1 MSKSCV
7 QRAAVSALMTLL
19 LATSTVPATAGSEQ
33 TIKAFAAWQG
43 SGRTLLTGPNEA
55 TFTGTIEGIFYVDT
69 DKGPVESGRLV
80 CPAMVV
86 MNLQDATQTGTAH
99 CTVTASDG
107 AHAFGNLSCKGVFR
121 VGCAGDFT
129 LTGGTDR
136 FAGITG
142 GGRVTI
148 RSSRREFSN
157 ASSSEVQ
164 ETGTGI
170 IFWPELH
177 YTLP

>member
-1 MSKSCV
+1 MSRPCV
-7 QRAAVSALMTLL
+7 QRAAMSALMTLL
-19 LATSTVPATAGSEQ
+19 LTTSTVPAIAGSEQ

-43 SGRTLLTGPNEA
+43 SGRTLQTGPNEA
-55 TFTGTIEGIFYVDT
+55 TFAGTIEGIVYVDT
-69 DKGPVESGRLV
+69 DKGPIEWGRLA
-80 CPAMVV
+80 CPAIVV
-86 MNLQDATQTGTAH
+86 INLQDATQTGTAH
-99 CTVTASDG
+99 CAVTASDG
-107 AHAFGNLSCKGVFR
+107 ARVFGSLSCKGVFL

-136 FAGITG
+136 FAGVAG

-148 RSSRREFSN
+148 RSSHREFNSAGN
-157 ASSSEVQ
+157 AGVQ
-164 ETGTGI
+164 ETATGI